1 MISSEEKNNVENI
14 PEFDV
19 SDIPEPLDKP
29 TTETVDTVELV
40 EIPTIEDSVVEEK
53 VNVTTQSTAEDNPE
67 VETVE
72 FESTGFSVDFDASAM
87 LKPIDKLSKRV
98 ADVLRGKKTAM
109 VFFCDLCQLEM
120 KIYQHKNGFEP
131 ARICVHYQFLGVE
144 RGKE

>member
-1 MISSEEKNNVENI
+1 MIRPEEKDNVENE

-19 SDIPEPLDKP
+19 SDIPEPLDRYN
-29 TTETVDTVELV
+29 TESKTVKLV

-87 LKPIDKLSKRV
+87 LKPIDKLSTRV